1 MTETIELCGGCGA
14 AVEEVLGELRHQ
26 RTHAK
31 ACDLDDPS
39 SLMAQKKPNNP

>member
-1 MTETIELCGGCGA
+1 MSETVELCGACGA

-26 RTHAK
+26 RTRAK

-39 SLMAQKKPNNP
+39 SLSAQRK